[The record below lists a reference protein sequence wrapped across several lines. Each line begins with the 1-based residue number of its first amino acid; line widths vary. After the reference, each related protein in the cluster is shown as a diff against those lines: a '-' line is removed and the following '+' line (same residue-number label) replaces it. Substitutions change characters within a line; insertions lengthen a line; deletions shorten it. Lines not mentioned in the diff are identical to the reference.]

1 MEELGEGLSFNT
13 LPSPAHQAIRAL
25 SGVVVAV
32 FAFGL
37 PVAFGY
43 ILLKA
48 ARSYKRETSGTNAA
62 LARRVA
68 EDLKVDE
75 VAAEFV
81 IRDVIIGED
90 YSFLMDACAFV
101 SLAAVLSVLTRRLC
115 ALADSPRYL
124 YWEGELR

>member
-1 MEELGEGLSFNT
+1 MTPTHWVLEADDSILCSD
-13 LPSPAHQAIRAL
+13 PAHQAIRGL

-37 PVAFGY
+37 PITFGY
-43 ILLKA
+43 ILLRL
-48 ARSYKRETSGTNAA
+48 ARSYDRETRGTNAV

-75 VAAEFV
+75 VSAEFV

-90 YSFLMDACAFV
+90 YSFLMDAFN
-101 SLAAVLSVLTRRLC
+101 
-115 ALADSPRYL
+115 PRYL
-124 YWEGELR
+124 YWEGELRICPAF